1 MTQGNT
7 SDTAELTPSE
17 TILLHADSFTPM
29 ITAKTGE
36 DLLLREGRVAAE
48 PLSRA
53 LLAVALLANERRG
66 SLRLE
71 VKATSSLFGLLKRRR
86 LVALPL
92 SVAPHWPDGTLEASM
107 HSHLAAGER
116 TVRDLVYRML
126 EGDSAVP
133 GLLAPGLVKRGL
145 GARGLLESRTTRVLK
160 VFTASTWAPAPG
172 LDSLAAARNTDEAR
186 EVLSACETERPELWE
201 MLNKDIA
208 AAIGNRTESSDHGFP
223 DSD

>member
-1 MTQGNT
+1 
-7 SDTAELTPSE
+7 
-17 TILLHADSFTPM
+17 M

-36 DLLLREGRVAAE
+36 DLLIHEGRVAAE

-53 LLAVALLANERRG
+53 LLAVALLVNERRG

-86 LVALPL
+86 LVAVPL
-92 SVAPHWPDGTLEASM
+92 SVATHWPNGTLETSV
-107 HSHLAAGER
+107 HSHLAAVER

-145 GARGLLESRTTRVLK
+145 GARGLLESKTTKVLK
-160 VFTASTWAPAPG
+160 VFTASTWAPAPS
-172 LDSLAAARNTDEAR
+172 LDSLAAAQNTDEAR
-186 EVLSACETERPELWE
+186 ELLRTCETERPEVWE
-201 MLNKDIA
+201 MLNKDIT
-208 AAIGNRTESSDHGFP
+208 AAIGKRTESSDYGFP